1 MKNAGKTFLALVAIA
16 ATLGTL
22 WYSNRVVIPP
32 KATWQDVLNEAR
44 QGGYQII
51 ETDELWQ
58 RYQADPENLLIVD
71 TRQEWEYRT
80 GHIKGALNLPM
91 EPTRWSRWR
100 KKDVL
105 SKLLGPDKNRLIV
118 FY

>member
-1 MKNAGKTFLALVAIA
+1 MKNAGKTLLALMAIA

-22 WYSNRVVIPP
+22 WYTNRVVIPQ
-32 KATWQDVLNEAR
+32 KATWKDVLNEAR
-44 QGGYQII
+44 LGGYQII

-58 RYQADPENLLIVD
+58 RYQKGPKNILLVD

-80 GHIKGALNLPM
+80 GHIKGAMNFPM
-91 EPTRWSRWR
+91 EPTGWSRWR
-100 KKDVL
+100 NKGAL
-105 SKLLGPDKNRLIV
+105 ESFLGPDKNRLIV